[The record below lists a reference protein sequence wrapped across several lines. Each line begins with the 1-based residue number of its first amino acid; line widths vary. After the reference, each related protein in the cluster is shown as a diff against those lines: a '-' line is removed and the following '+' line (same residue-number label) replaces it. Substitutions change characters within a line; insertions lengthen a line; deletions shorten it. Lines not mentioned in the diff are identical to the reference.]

1 MLSRGFLL
9 FLICFFLLGCSNYN
23 KFDKSNLYKLG
34 EIEVKENDTYIS
46 KLIKSNIENSFNVYK
61 LKNTQIEKYKLLL
74 NLNEKIEGS
83 LFTSSV
89 RKIEM
94 SVTYELIEK
103 NTNRVIYKDSFSRNS
118 LVGPVQSLYS
128 RDQSERNARKRLGIS
143 ISNDIIIRLIE
154 WANYS

>member
-1 MLSRGFLL
+1 MLYRGFLF

-23 KFDKSNLYKLG
+23 KFDNNNLYKLG
-34 EIEVKENDTYIS
+34 GIEVEEKDTYIS
-46 KLIKSNIENSFNVYK
+46 KLIKSNIENSLNVYQ
-61 LKNTQIEKYKLLL
+61 LKNSPKEKYKLLL

-83 LFTSSV
+83 VFANSI

-103 NTNRVIYKDSFSRNS
+103 KTNMVVYKDSFSRNS
-118 LVGPVQSLYS
+118 LAGPVQSLYS
-128 RDQSERNARKRLGIS
+128 RDQSERNAKERLGAS

>member
-1 MLSRGFLL
+1 MC
-9 FLICFFLLGCSNYN
+9 IFLLGCSYYN
-23 KFDKSNLYKLG
+23 NSFDRSNLYKLG

-61 LKNTQIEKYKLLL
+61 SKSTSKEKYKLLI
-74 NLNEKIEGS
+74 NLNEKIESS
-83 LFTSSV
+83 LFASSI

-94 SVTYELIEK
+94 SVAYELIDK
-103 NTNRVIYKDSFSRNS
+103 KTNMVVYQDSFSRNS
-118 LVGPVQSLYS
+118 LVGPIQSLYS
-128 RDQSERNARKRLGIS
+128 RDQSERNARKRLGVS

>member
-1 MLSRGFLL
+1 M
-9 FLICFFLLGCSNYN
+9 LGCSNYN

-34 EIEVKENDTYIS
+34 GIEVEENDTYIS
-46 KLIKSNIENSFNVYK
+46 KLIKSNIEHSLNVYQ
-61 LKNTQIEKYKLLL
+61 LKNSPKEKYKLLL

-83 LFTSSV
+83 VFANSI

-103 NTNRVIYKDSFSRNS
+103 KTNRVVYKDSFSRNS
-118 LVGPVQSLYS
+118 LAGPVQSLYS
-128 RDQSERNARKRLGIS
+128 RDQSERNARKRLGMS

>member
-1 MLSRGFLL
+1 M
-9 FLICFFLLGCSNYN
+9 CVFLLGCSNYN
-23 KFDKSNLYKLG
+23 KFDKSNLHKLG
-34 EIEVKENDTYIS
+34 EIKVEENDTYIS
-46 KLIKSNIENSFNVYK
+46 KLIKSNIENSFNVYR
-61 LKNTQIEKYKLLL
+61 LKNSPKENYTLQL
-74 NLNEKIEGS
+74 NLYEKIEGS
-83 LFTSSV
+83 LFASSI

-94 SVTYELIEK
+94 SVAYELIE
-103 NTNRVIYKDSFSRNS
+103 NETNRVVYKDSFSRNS

>member
-1 MLSRGFLL
+1 M
-9 FLICFFLLGCSNYN
+9 CFFLLGCSNYN
-23 KFDKSNLYKLG
+23 KFEKSNLYKLG

-61 LKNTQIEKYKLLL
+61 LNNSPKEKYKLLL

-83 LFTSSV
+83 LFASSI

-94 SVTYELIEK
+94 SIAYKLIDKE
-103 NTNRVIYKDSFSRNS
+103 TNRVVYKDSFSRNS

-128 RDQSERNARKRLGIS
+128 RDQSERNARKRLGVS

>member
-1 MLSRGFLL
+1 
-9 FLICFFLLGCSNYN
+9 LGCSNYN
-23 KFDKSNLYKLG
+23 KFDKSNLYILG

>member
-1 MLSRGFLL
+1 M
-9 FLICFFLLGCSNYN
+9 
-23 KFDKSNLYKLG
+23 K
-34 EIEVKENDTYIS
+34 
-46 KLIKSNIENSFNVYK
+46 NSPK
-61 LKNTQIEKYKLLL
+61 EKYKLLL

-83 LFTSSV
+83 VFANSI

-103 NTNRVIYKDSFSRNS
+103 KTNMVVYKDSFSRNS
-118 LVGPVQSLYS
+118 LAGPVQSLYS
-128 RDQSERNARKRLGIS
+128 RDQSERNARERLGVS

>member
-1 MLSRGFLL
+1 MFA
-9 FLICFFLLGCSNYN
+9 
-23 KFDKSNLYKLG
+23 
-34 EIEVKENDTYIS
+34 
-46 KLIKSNIENSFNVYK
+46 
-61 LKNTQIEKYKLLL
+61 
-74 NLNEKIEGS
+74 
-83 LFTSSV
+83 SSV

-103 NTNRVIYKDSFSRNS
+103 NTNRVIYKNSFSRNS

-128 RDQSERNARKRLGIS
+128 RYQSERNARKRLGIS